1 MDVLICYTSTEG
13 QTRKIALHAA
23 ETLVRLGHRTRVKQA
38 SIAEAGDFQ
47 ECDAVI
53 FAGSLHMGRYQPALI
68 GCITRWLEHLQ
79 GKPSGFISVSLSA
92 AGDERDLEDARRC
105 AMKLADKTGW
115 TADMIHHA
123 AGAFRFSRYHIFKR
137 WLMRLIAMQ
146 KDKTVEM
153 GRDREYTD
161 WNALERFV
169 GEFAEFAESKRAA

>member
-23 ETLVRLGHRTRVKQA
+23 ETLVRLGHKTRVKQA

-47 ECDAVI
+47 QCDAAI

-68 GCITRWLEHLQ
+68 DCITKRLEQLQ
-79 GKPSGFISVSLSA
+79 GKPSAFISVSLSA
-92 AGDERDLEDARRC
+92 AGDESDQEDARRC
-105 AMKLADKTGW
+105 AMKFANETGW

-123 AGAFRFSRYHIFKR
+123 AGAFRFGRYHIFKR
-137 WLMRLIAMQ
+137 WLMWLVAMQ
-146 KDKTVEM
+146 KDKTVEI

-161 WNALERFV
+161 WNALDRFV
-169 GEFAEFAESKRAA
+169 GEFAEFAADRKAA